1 MGFRLR
7 LFVKF
12 GILSA
17 ILSTV
22 WIFWLKL
29 QSRGTAAGGN
39 EPLEQERIIRG
50 ENLALTLAHYN
61 LEPLLFEDDISME
74 ANLIKAV
81 SENPDVIYMVIL
93 SEDGSTLA
101 RDGGDQPEGLN
112 PLNEEEKLIQ
122 KVSAEDGK
130 ELFDIRVPIKV
141 GDTKKGEVHLG
152 ILAPEITAQG
162 EVNTSFMI
170 PIVIL
175 GAGIVFVFLLSMT
188 TKPPAGEFAYDQS
201 LAGIEEE
208 EALAKRISQLKEDES
223 KYKRTIST
231 LKSEESTIQKQVS
244 GIKKEVSTHEQSLD
258 ILKKE
263 ETNTNLKL
271 AEAKKTEQ
279 ELAKKI
285 EDAKKAKPPDDTLQ
299 KEVNN
304 LTQKLQALQQEKVN
318 LEQEVLNK
326 SKEMDTLKA
335 GVDSSEASEKI
346 EAKLNEELAITQR
359 IVAKRREEIAL
370 SQRLEAKRKEELEL
384 TRKIEELKARK

>member
-1 MGFRLR
+1 
-7 LFVKF
+7 VKF

-29 QSRGTAAGGN
+29 QSRGTTAGGN

-61 LEPLLFEDDISME
+61 LDPLLFEDDITME

-81 SENPDVIYMVIL
+81 EENPDVLYMIIL
-93 SEDGSTLA
+93 GEDGNSLA
-101 RDGGDQPEGLN
+101 RDGDDQPEGLN

-122 KVSAEDGK
+122 KVSSKDGK
-130 ELFDIRVPIKV
+130 ELFDIRVPINI

-152 ILAPEITAQG
+152 ILAPEISSQQEA
-162 EVNTSFMI
+162 NTSLMI
-170 PIVIL
+170 PLVIL

-188 TKPPAGEFAYDQS
+188 TKPPAGEFAYNQS
-201 LAGIEEE
+201 LEGIEEE
-208 EALAKRISQLKEDES
+208 EALMKRISQLKADES
-223 KYKRTIST
+223 KYKKTINT

-244 GIKKEVSTHEQSLD
+244 SILKEANTHEQSVEK
-258 ILKKE
+258 LKKE
-263 ETNTNLKL
+263 ETNINLKL

-279 ELAKKI
+279 ELVKRI

-304 LTQKLQALQQEKVN
+304 LSQQ
-318 LEQEVLNK
+318 LEVLKQDKLNIEKEVLDK
-326 SKEMDTLKA
+326 SKEIELLKS
-335 GVDSSEASEKI
+335 GDSSEASEKI